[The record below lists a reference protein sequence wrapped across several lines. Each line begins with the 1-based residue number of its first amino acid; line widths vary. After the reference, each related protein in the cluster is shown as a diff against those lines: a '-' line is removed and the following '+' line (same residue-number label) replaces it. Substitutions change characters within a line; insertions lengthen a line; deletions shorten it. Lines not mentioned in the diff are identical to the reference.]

1 MEQRV
6 IDTLRK
12 VFELNGFIGIE
23 TRAVEPGSSLLK
35 KGETSKEIYLLSR
48 LQEVGQENDTPVEDR
63 LGLHFDLT
71 VPLSRYVVEHA
82 NDLAFPFKRWQIQ
95 KVWRGERP
103 QEGRFREFVQADID
117 VIGNGELPDHYEV
130 ELPLVMVSA
139 LEALREFGLPKAT
152 VHANNRKLSEGFYR
166 GLGLNDIEGVLRE
179 IDKLDK
185 IGADEVAK
193 LLVGECGAS
202 EAQAAACLELANLT
216 AANGAELAE
225 RFDALC
231 AAHGIATDSD
241 AYVLA
246 RQGLDTLAMI
256 VDEAARIRPGSVIAD
271 LKIARGLDYY
281 TGSVYETF
289 LDGAASLGSICSG
302 GRYDNL
308 ASQGNRKYPG
318 VGLSIGLSRLVS
330 YMLHGRR
337 QGLPDLPGGRAG
349 GRVERGGPRR
359 VERDRGPVARSRH
372 CHRRGPHRGQA
383 RQADQVRRQ
392 ARHSVRVVPRGPERS
407 GSRGRGQEHRDGR
420 PGTGRCQVVG
430 AGYAGCPANRGDSRS
445 GSSMSQT
452 AYRTHHATEVT
463 EALVGEQVTLAG
475 WVDRRRDHGG
485 VAFVDLRDS
494 SGLVQVV
501 INDEEMARP
510 LRSEFVVRVIGA
522 VRLRPEGNEN
532 EHLATG
538 KVEVVARSIEILA
551 KSDALPFQVSTAL
564 ENESENKLPGED
576 VRLKY
581 RYLDLRRPS
590 MQRNIKLRSDMAKAA
605 RQALDEMGFTEV
617 ETPTMIKSTPEGARD
632 FLVPARLVP
641 GSWYALPQS
650 PQLLKQLL
658 MVSGVERYYQIAR
671 CYRDEDFRADRQ
683 PEFTQLD
690 MEMAF
695 VDQEDVIAMAEKVIA
710 AIWKAAGYEVKLPIQ
725 RITWQEAMDKYG
737 TDKPDLRF
745 GNELIELTDY
755 FKDTP
760 FRVFQAPYVGAVL
773 FKGGA
778 ATPRRQCRALQG
790 RRRHAAS
797 PVRRL
802 AGLGQAARRQGPGL
816 CGVRRGRRAQGPGGQ
831 EPVRSRARGPEGG
844 RGCRGRRRRVLRRRS
859 AHLLPEPAGRR
870 ARGARQSRRPAQARR
885 LRLHLGGG
893 LPAVQVHRGRG

>member
-202 EAQAAACLELANLT
+202 EAQAVACLELANLT

-330 YMLHGRR
+330 YMLHT
-337 QGLPDLPGGRAG
+337 AG
-349 GRVERGGPRR
+349 
-359 VERDRGPVARSRH
+359 
-372 CHRRGPHRGQA
+372 
-383 RQADQVRRQ
+383 
-392 ARHSVRVVPRGPERS
+392 
-407 GSRGRGQEHRDGR
+407 
-420 PGTGRCQVVG
+420 
-430 AGYAGCPANRGDSRS
+430 
-445 GSSMSQT
+445 
-452 AYRTHHATEVT
+452 
-463 EALVGEQVTLAG
+463 
-475 WVDRRRDHGG
+475 
-485 VAFVDLRDS
+485 
-494 SGLVQVV
+494 
-501 INDEEMARP
+501 
-510 LRSEFVVRVIGA
+510 
-522 VRLRPEGNEN
+522 
-532 EHLATG
+532 
-538 KVEVVARSIEILA
+538 
-551 KSDALPFQVSTAL
+551 
-564 ENESENKLPGED
+564 
-576 VRLKY
+576 
-581 RYLDLRRPS
+581 
-590 MQRNIKLRSDMAKAA
+590 AKAS
-605 RQALDEMGFTEV
+605 R
-617 ETPTMIKSTPEGARD
+617 IS
-632 FLVPARLVP
+632 PA
-641 GSWYALPQS
+641 
-650 PQLLKQLL
+650 
-658 MVSGVERYYQIAR
+658 
-671 CYRDEDFRADRQ
+671 
-683 PEFTQLD
+683 
-690 MEMAF
+690 
-695 VDQEDVIAMAEKVIA
+695 
-710 AIWKAAGYEVKLPIQ
+710 
-725 RITWQEAMDKYG
+725 
-737 TDKPDLRF
+737 
-745 GNELIELTDY
+745 
-755 FKDTP
+755 
-760 FRVFQAPYVGAVL
+760 AVL
-773 FKGGA
+773 LTVWKHED
-778 ATPRRQCRALQG
+778 R
-790 RRRHAAS
+790 AAS
-797 PVRRL
+797 YEIAFRL
-802 AGLGQAARRQGPGL
+802 
-816 CGVRRGRRAQGPGGQ
+816 
-831 EPVRSRARGPEGG
+831 RARGIATDVAPPAAKLGKQIKYADKLGIPYVWYPADRSDPEAVDEVKNIVTGDQ
-844 RGCRGRRRRVLRRRS
+844 
-859 AHLLPEPAGRR
+859 EPAD
-870 ARGARQSRRPAQARR
+870 AKSWEPDTLVARQTVEIQGVEAA
-885 LRLHLGGG
+885 
-893 LPAVQVHRGRG
+893 

>member
-193 LLVGECGAS
+193 LLIGECGAS

-216 AANGAELAE
+216 AANGSELAE

-231 AAHGIATDSD
+231 TAHGIATDSD

-330 YMLHGRR
+330 YMLHTAGAKASRISPAAV
-337 QGLPDLPGGRAG
+337 LVAVWNEEDRAASN
-349 GRVERGGPRR
+349 EI
-359 VERDRGPVARSRH
+359 
-372 CHRRGPHRGQA
+372 
-383 RQADQVRRQ
+383 
-392 ARHSVRVVPRGPERS
+392 
-407 GSRGRGQEHRDGR
+407 
-420 PGTGRCQVVG
+420 
-430 AGYAGCPANRGDSRS
+430 
-445 GSSMSQT
+445 
-452 AYRTHHATEVT
+452 
-463 EALVGEQVTLAG
+463 AG
-475 WVDRRRDHGG
+475 W
-485 VAFVDLRDS
+485 L
-494 SGLVQVV
+494 
-501 INDEEMARP
+501 
-510 LRSEFVVRVIGA
+510 
-522 VRLRPEGNEN
+522 
-532 EHLATG
+532 
-538 KVEVVARSIEILA
+538 
-551 KSDALPFQVSTAL
+551 
-564 ENESENKLPGED
+564 
-576 VRLKY
+576 
-581 RYLDLRRPS
+581 
-590 MQRNIKLRSDMAKAA
+590 
-605 RQALDEMGFTEV
+605 
-617 ETPTMIKSTPEGARD
+617 
-632 FLVPARLVP
+632 
-641 GSWYALPQS
+641 
-650 PQLLKQLL
+650 
-658 MVSGVERYYQIAR
+658 
-671 CYRDEDFRADRQ
+671 
-683 PEFTQLD
+683 
-690 MEMAF
+690 
-695 VDQEDVIAMAEKVIA
+695 
-710 AIWKAAGYEVKLPIQ
+710 
-725 RITWQEAMDKYG
+725 
-737 TDKPDLRF
+737 
-745 GNELIELTDY
+745 
-755 FKDTP
+755 
-760 FRVFQAPYVGAVL
+760 
-773 FKGGA
+773 
-778 ATPRRQCRALQG
+778 
-790 RRRHAAS
+790 
-797 PVRRL
+797 
-802 AGLGQAARRQGPGL
+802 
-816 CGVRRGRRAQGPGGQ
+816 
-831 EPVRSRARGPEGG
+831 RARGIATDVAPTAAKLGKQIKYADKLGIPYVWFPADRSDPEAVDEVKNIVTGDQ
-844 RGCRGRRRRVLRRRS
+844 
-859 AHLLPEPAGRR
+859 EPAD
-870 ARGARQSRRPAQARR
+870 AKSWEPDTLVARQTVEIQGVEAA
-885 LRLHLGGG
+885 
-893 LPAVQVHRGRG
+893 

>member
-256 VDEAARIRPGSVIAD
+256 VDEAACIRPGSVIAD

-330 YMLHGRR
+330 YMLHT
-337 QGLPDLPGGRAG
+337 AG
-349 GRVERGGPRR
+349 
-359 VERDRGPVARSRH
+359 ANASRI
-372 CHRRGPHRGQA
+372 
-383 RQADQVRRQ
+383 
-392 ARHSVRVVPRGPERS
+392 S
-407 GSRGRGQEHRDGR
+407 
-420 PGTGRCQVVG
+420 
-430 AGYAGCPANRGDSRS
+430 PA
-445 GSSMSQT
+445 
-452 AYRTHHATEVT
+452 
-463 EALVGEQVTLAG
+463 
-475 WVDRRRDHGG
+475 
-485 VAFVDLRDS
+485 
-494 SGLVQVV
+494 
-501 INDEEMARP
+501 
-510 LRSEFVVRVIGA
+510 
-522 VRLRPEGNEN
+522 
-532 EHLATG
+532 
-538 KVEVVARSIEILA
+538 
-551 KSDALPFQVSTAL
+551 
-564 ENESENKLPGED
+564 
-576 VRLKY
+576 
-581 RYLDLRRPS
+581 
-590 MQRNIKLRSDMAKAA
+590 
-605 RQALDEMGFTEV
+605 
-617 ETPTMIKSTPEGARD
+617 
-632 FLVPARLVP
+632 
-641 GSWYALPQS
+641 
-650 PQLLKQLL
+650 
-658 MVSGVERYYQIAR
+658 
-671 CYRDEDFRADRQ
+671 
-683 PEFTQLD
+683 
-690 MEMAF
+690 
-695 VDQEDVIAMAEKVIA
+695 
-710 AIWKAAGYEVKLPIQ
+710 
-725 RITWQEAMDKYG
+725 
-737 TDKPDLRF
+737 
-745 GNELIELTDY
+745 
-755 FKDTP
+755 
-760 FRVFQAPYVGAVL
+760 AVL
-773 FKGGA
+773 VA
-778 ATPRRQCRALQG
+778 VWNEEDR
-790 RRRHAAS
+790 AAS
-797 PVRRL
+797 NEIAGRL
-802 AGLGQAARRQGPGL
+802 
-816 CGVRRGRRAQGPGGQ
+816 
-831 EPVRSRARGPEGG
+831 RARGIATDVAPTAAKLGKQIKYADKLGIPYVWFPADRSDPEAVDEVKNIVTGDQ
-844 RGCRGRRRRVLRRRS
+844 
-859 AHLLPEPAGRR
+859 EPAD
-870 ARGARQSRRPAQARR
+870 AKSWEPDTLVARQTVEIQGVEAA
-885 LRLHLGGG
+885 
-893 LPAVQVHRGRG
+893 